1 MITVVIP
8 TYNRAFFLGK
18 TVESVLNQTFRN
30 FEVIVVDDGST
41 DNTRELVQEFISCPN
56 FRYIY
61 QPNKGR
67 SIARNEG
74 ARNAIG
80 NWIMYLDSDDYL
92 EKDALEKLYQLAEE
106 AKDSAIVYANFAY
119 ISANQQLPDQSGLF
133 TGKSLNKN
141 LFFDMI
147 DNKFCF
153 TKTGTYLIKK
163 ELDLDIKG
171 FATEFEPSEDLDYAI
186 KSLLGANVSYIS
198 DIVLYVERHDE
209 NTDDREI
216 EKSHIKV
223 WKYYLNYQNIWDQYL
238 SLKEINKIKQ
248 AFTFRIANL
257 SYELNE
263 HRQAFIYYT
272 RLIKSKP
279 SILFDRFVFKQLFAS
294 LLPVKL
300 KKMVKGSDS
309 L

>member
-8 TYNRAFFLGK
+8 TYNRALFFCK
-18 TVESVLNQTFRN
+18 AVESVLDQTFRD

-41 DNTRELVQEFISCPN
+41 DNTRELAQKFIACPN

-74 ARNAIG
+74 ARNAQG

-92 EKDALEKLYQLAEE
+92 EKDALEKLYHLAEE
-106 AKDSAIVYANFAY
+106 AKDSDIVYANFVY
-119 ISANQQLPDQSGLF
+119 VSGNRQLPNQGGQF
-133 TGKSLNKN
+133 VGKSLNKN

-163 ELDLDIKG
+163 KLDLDIAG
-171 FATEFEPSEDLDYAI
+171 FATEFEPSEDFDYAV
-186 KSLLGANVSYIS
+186 KSLLRVKVSYIS
-198 DIVLYVERHDE
+198 DLVLYVERHDE
-209 NTDDREI
+209 NTEEREI

-223 WKYYLNYQNIWDQYL
+223 WKYYLASQNVWDQYL
-238 SLKEINKIKQ
+238 SLKEVNKIKN
-248 AFTFRIANL
+248 AFKFRIANL
-257 SYELNE
+257 SYELSD

-279 SILFDRFVFKQLFAS
+279 SVLFDRFVFKQLFAS

-300 KKMVKGSDS
+300 KKMVKKIG
-309 L
+309 